1 MSLAAAVCP
10 HPPAL
15 VPEVA
20 PGAVET
26 LEPLRAACD
35 AAVRELVEVSRGI
48 VCVGTAPEHRWW
60 GSDASGTLRP
70 YGVDVHAGG
79 TAEENLP
86 LSLTIGAWLLD
97 RAGYKGPRRYVG
109 VPDDWSS
116 ALCAELGRELNGV
129 GLLVMGDGSARRGEK
144 APGYLDER
152 AEPFDD
158 GVADLFAN
166 GDVEGLL
173 RLDPATARELLIAGR
188 APWQV
193 LAGAAEGGTVKSELR
208 SYVAPYGVAYYV
220 ASWGGP

>member
-1 MSLAAAVCP
+1 MIRAAVCP

-26 LEPLRAACD
+26 LAPLLSACD
-35 AAVRELVEVSRGI
+35 EAVRQVVDTEI
-48 VCVGTAPEHRWW
+48 VCVGTAPDHRWW
-60 GSDASGTLRP
+60 GDAGGTLRP

-79 TAEENLP
+79 EGEDLP

-97 RAGYKGPRRYVG
+97 RAGYRGARRFVG
-109 VPDDWSS
+109 VPDDWSPS
-116 ALCAELGRELNGV
+116 RCAELGRELNGV

-144 APGYLDER
+144 APGYIDER

-158 GVADLFAN
+158 GVAELFAN
-166 GDVEGLL
+166 GNFEGLL
-173 RLDPATARELLIAGR
+173 RLDPATARELLVAGR

-193 LAGAAEGGTVKSELR
+193 LAGAAEEVPVKAELR
-208 SYVAPYGVAYYV
+208 SYVAPYGVAYFV
-220 ASWGGP
+220 ASWGGL

>member
-1 MSLAAAVCP
+1 LSLTAAVCP

-15 VPEVA
+15 VPELA

-26 LEPLRAACD
+26 LEPLLAACD
-35 AAVRELVEVSRGI
+35 EAVRRLVAASNEV
-48 VCVGTAPEHRWW
+48 VCVGSAPEHRWW
-60 GSDASGTLRP
+60 ADAGGTLAP

-79 TAEENLP
+79 EGAELP

-97 RAGYKGPRRYVG
+97 RSGYDGPRRYVG
-109 VPDDWSS
+109 LPDSWS
-116 ALCAELGRELNGV
+116 AAECAALGRELDGV

-152 AEPFDD
+152 AHPFDD
-158 GVADLFAN
+158 DVADLLAR

-173 RLDPATARELLIAGR
+173 RLDPATARELLVAGR

-193 LAGAAEGGTVKSELR
+193 LAGSAGGTTVKADLLA
-208 SYVAPYGVAYYV
+208 YVAPYGVAYFA
-220 ASWGGP
+220 ASWGSL